1 MSTIT
6 RTIVREGEMDM
17 RHHLHHGSAG
27 RVRQLLV
34 ALWSRTSGGNVISK
48 PRRSVDREQQEYTPF
63 YE

>member
-1 MSTIT
+1 MNTIT

-17 RHHLHHGSAG
+17 RRHLHQGSAR
-27 RVRQLLV
+27 RVRQLLA
-34 ALWSRTSGGNVISK
+34 ALWSRSSGGNVIGK